1 MTSKK
6 KINCKNP
13 TKKELTRLSREFSRY
28 FNSCDLEN
36 ASKLVKPYTVSGLL
50 YFTNLSKEEFGEL
63 SSGSGEGAEL
73 AKRAL
78 LKIEAFI
85 EENALNGKLS
95 SNAAMNTLKCGFGM
109 AEKDASPESITVT
122 LDGTASVLGE

>member
-1 MTSKK
+1 MTAKK
-6 KINCKNP
+6 KIDCKNP
-13 TKKELTRLSREFSRY
+13 TKAELTKLSREFARY
-28 FNSCDLEN
+28 FSSCDLEN
-36 ASKLVKPYTVSGLL
+36 TSKIVKPYTVSGLL
-50 YFTNLSKEEFGEL
+50 YFTNLSKEDFGEL

-95 SNAAMNTLKCGFGM
+95 SNAAMNTLKSGFGVS
-109 AEKDASPESITVT
+109 ENDTSPESITVT
-122 LDGTASVLGE
+122 LDGAASVLGE